1 MIYGYGILLSDKPL
15 TTKRRTTTKAYL
27 TLRKKLIT
35 NITIEAIPDLSSE
48 REQLYSM
55 IESLKPKDVL
65 VFASFEAIANNG
77 KDAAYLLREII
88 SKEADW
94 AIIGFP
100 EYSSYN
106 IDTFRSLNLP
116 ISQLNYISDSLYY
129 VNFDR
134 TTGRKAIQISELFI
148 EVFFDWQ
155 NYFITTEEACDIL
168 GMKVGTFYNKASDFI
183 REPKYRQKYCSL
195 YNTKMVDWR
204 KKPMRG
210 PKFKTPQY
218 NEFVIHFIGGCGPYE
233 KWTVEDIEEMILYEA
248 EAHVNVI
255 DLIPQDAMRLY
266 LNFMIPAAT
275 TKAAKEFYNPE
286 VLKKYK

>member
-27 TLRKKLIT
+27 TLRNKLIT
-35 NITIEAIPDLSSE
+35 NIIIEAIPDLFNE
-48 REQLYSM
+48 RKQLNSLL
-55 IESLKPKDVL
+55 ESLKPEDVI
-65 VFASFEAIANNG
+65 VFASFEAIAGDGN
-77 KDAAYLLREII
+77 AASYLLSSII
-88 SKEADW
+88 DKEANW
-94 AIIGFP
+94 AIIGYP
-100 EYSSYN
+100 EFSSYN
-106 IDTFRSLNLP
+106 IETFQSFGLNY
-116 ISQLNYISDSLYY
+116 SQLHYIINELHY
-129 VNFDR
+129 VSFDR
-134 TTGRKAIQISELFI
+134 TTGRKSIQISEQFI
-148 EVFFDWQ
+148 DVFFDWQ

-210 PKFKTPQY
+210 PKFKDPKY
-218 NEFVIHFIGGCGPYE
+218 LEFLILFKKSGKPYE
-233 KWTVEDIEEMILYEA
+233 EWKEEDIEFIIAYEA
-248 EAHVNVI
+248 SAHANVI

-266 LNFMIPAAT
+266 LNFSVPGAT